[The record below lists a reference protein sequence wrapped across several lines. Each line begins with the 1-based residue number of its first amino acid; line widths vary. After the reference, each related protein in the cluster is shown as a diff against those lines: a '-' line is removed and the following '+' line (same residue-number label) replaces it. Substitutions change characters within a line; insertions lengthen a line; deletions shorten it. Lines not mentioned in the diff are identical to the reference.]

1 MCVEVKSMKLYLYE
15 VRDDE
20 RELIEKVSK
29 ELGVEISCSGDVP
42 TPENAGRLSGYDAVS
57 ILGQGN
63 ISAGLLQK
71 YSTLGIK
78 YLSTR
83 TIGYNHIDLA
93 AAKALGVSVCNAD
106 YPPNGVADFTV
117 MLILMCLR
125 HYKQAMWRGQVN
137 DFALQGLQ
145 GRDMSS
151 LTIGVLGTGR
161 IGTQVLKNLSG
172 FGCRLL
178 AYNRRETAEA
188 GKYAQFVDMDTLFRE
203 CDVISLHLPLTPET
217 NHIINAESIAKM
229 KDGVIIVNCA
239 RGELTDIDALIDG
252 IETLKIGALG
262 MDTIEGEEGIIH
274 LDHRTDILANRNVFY
289 LHQFRNVVMTQ
300 HMAFYTQEAVA
311 SMVRCGIE
319 GVVAMAGTGTYRT
332 KLV

>member
-1 MCVEVKSMKLYLYE
+1 MKLYLYE
-15 VRDDE
+15 VREDE
-20 RELIEKVSK
+20 REIIESVAK
-29 ELGVEISCSGDVP
+29 ELGVEISCSSDVP
-42 TPENAGRLSGYDAVS
+42 APDNAQRLAGYDAVS
-57 ILGQGN
+57 VLGQGS
-63 ISAGLLQK
+63 ISAGLLEK
-71 YSTLGIK
+71 YSALGIK
-78 YLSTR
+78 HLSTR

-93 AAKALGVSVCNAD
+93 AAKELGISVCNAD
-106 YPPNGVADFTV
+106 YPPDGVADFTV

-137 DFALQGLQ
+137 DFSLQGLQ
-145 GRDMSS
+145 GRNMSS
-151 LTIGVLGTGR
+151 LTVGVLGAGR

-178 AYNRRETAEA
+178 AYNRRENAEA
-188 GKYAQFVDMDTLFRE
+188 AKYARFVDMDTLFRE

-217 NHIINAESIAKM
+217 KHIINAETIAKM

-311 SMVRCGIE
+311 SMVRCGVE
-319 GVVAMAGTGTYRT
+319 GVFAMAETGTYRT

>member
-1 MCVEVKSMKLYLYE
+1 MKLYLYE

-20 RELIEKVSK
+20 HESIKSISK
-29 ELGVEISCSGDVP
+29 ELGLDVAWSGDIP
-42 TPENAGRLSGYDAVS
+42 TLENAGRLSGYDAVS
-57 ILGQGN
+57 VLGQGN
-63 ISAGLLQK
+63 ISAELLRK
-71 YSTLGIK
+71 YRSLGIR

-83 TIGYNHIDLA
+83 TIGYDHIDLA
-93 AAKALGVSVCNAD
+93 AAKELGISVCNAN
-106 YPPNGVADFTV
+106 YPPDGVADFTV
-117 MLILMCLR
+117 MLMLMCLR

-137 DFALQGLQ
+137 DFSLNGLQ
-145 GRDMSS
+145 GRNMSS
-151 LTIGVLGTGR
+151 LTVGVLGTGR

-188 GKYAQFVDMDTLFRE
+188 AQYARFVDMDTLFRE

-217 NHIINAESIAKM
+217 RHIINAQTIARM

-239 RGELTDIDALIDG
+239 RGELTDIDALIGG
-252 IETLKIGALG
+252 IESLKIGALG

-300 HMAFYTQEAVA
+300 HMAFYTREAVA
-311 SMVRCGIE
+311 NMVRCGLE
-319 GVVAMAGTGTYRT
+319 GLVAMAETGTYKT

>member
-1 MCVEVKSMKLYLYE
+1 MKLYLYE
-15 VRDDE
+15 VREDE
-20 RELIEKVSK
+20 REAIGRIAG
-29 ELGVEISCSGDVP
+29 ELGVEAVCSADVP
-42 TPENAGRLSGYDAVS
+42 TLENAGRLRGYDAVS
-57 ILGQGN
+57 VLGQGR
-63 ISAGLLQK
+63 IDGRLLEAYAGW
-71 YSTLGIK
+71 GIK

-83 TIGYNHIDLA
+83 TVGYNHIDLP
-93 AAKALGVSVCNAD
+93 AAKARGISVCCAD
-106 YPPNGVADFTV
+106 YPPDGVADFTV
-117 MLILMCLR
+117 MLMLMCLR

-137 DFALQGLQ
+137 DFSLQGLQ

-151 LTIGVLGTGR
+151 LTVGVMGTGR
-161 IGTQVLKNLSG
+161 IGVQVLKSLSG

-188 GKYAQFVDMDTLFRE
+188 AKYAQFVDLDTLYRE

-217 NHIINAESIAKM
+217 EHIVNAESIAKM
-229 KDGVIIVNCA
+229 KDGVILVNCA
-239 RGELTDIDALIDG
+239 RGELTDIDALVDG

-262 MDTIEGEEGIIH
+262 MDTIEGEQGIIH

-289 LHQFRNVVMTQ
+289 LHQFRNVIMTQ
-300 HMAFYTQEAVA
+300 HMAFYTKEAVE

-319 GVVAMAGTGTYRT
+319 GVVSMAETGQYRT